1 MDTKW
6 FAIMVVGMFLAIFGS
21 DAVTEY
27 SRSQCR
33 IEAIK
38 ALRDTAQ
45 IKQIC
50 G

>member
-1 MDTKW
+1 METKW
-6 FAIMVVGMFLAIFGS
+6 YAVMVVGIFLAIFGS

-33 IEAIK
+33 IEALK
-38 ALRDTAQ
+38 SLQDTEQ